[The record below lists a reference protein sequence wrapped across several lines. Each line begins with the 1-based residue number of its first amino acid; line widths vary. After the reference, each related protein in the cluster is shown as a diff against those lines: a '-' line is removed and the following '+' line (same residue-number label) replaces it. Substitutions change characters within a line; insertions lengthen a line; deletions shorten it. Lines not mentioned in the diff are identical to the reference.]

1 MISALSTALSG
12 MQAASLRMDATAS
25 NLANMDTVGSLT
37 PGGKPAYQ
45 PVTVAQAALPGGGVS
60 ASLQKVSPA
69 TVTDY
74 DPQSSSADPRGLV
87 AAPNVDMIAEVTNMV
102 SAKLGFSASMQV
114 AQVSSDM
121 VKKLY
126 DLT

>member
-1 MISALSTALSG
+1 MISALSTAFSG

-25 NLANMDTVGSLT
+25 NLANMDTVGSLM
-37 PGGKPAYQ
+37 PGGKPAYH
-45 PVTVAQAALPGGGVS
+45 PVTVAQTALPGGGVS

-69 TVTDY
+69 TVTHY
-74 DPQSSSADPRGLV
+74 DPQSSFADPRGLV

-102 SAKLGFSASMQV
+102 SAKLGFSASLQV